1 MKIICIRLLERK
13 GTYKKKHTIHK
24 NLMENQFYYL
34 YDGYKIGEN
43 YICRHDTTVP
53 VDLYKP
59 TRYAHGN
66 TPAKFEVSFC
76 AIVGENGAGKSTLI
90 DIYIRIINNLA
101 VYIFGERFAFPK
113 AEHLHF
119 INGVFAE
126 VYIDNDDSIYCIRS
140 KASTIEVIEFDYH
153 SETRRFERKDKPL
166 LRGVIDEKDPY
177 GGHPEKKA
185 LLKQLCYN
193 TIINYSIHS
202 YNSNYYKEENTNG
215 SKEVKIR
222 AGQEM
227 KPDYFFLDGKPIR
240 ISKSLILEHDP
251 EAFSWLGGVFH
262 KNDGFQSPI
271 VITPKRTFGR
281 MDMNREQKMA
291 QERLL
296 SLLFINYK
304 PDKDNTDKVF
314 AFTEIN
320 KKLKIDGFK
329 IKGNAKMLDLYKEP
343 FSSHDDLP
351 NYNEDIYKDL
361 DEFVRNEYVDTFGLD
376 SMVRYHKEVAI
387 NYLVSKTIKIF
398 MTYPKYKKVRE
409 FLRKKD
415 DRMINDND
423 RKFLEDRLIVLWK
436 DHSHVTTKLWR
447 ALNYLR
453 YDHIGFK
460 TSFTTRKMDNVIDEY
475 IRGEKK
481 CQIESSNNYP
491 PKKTDEMLPPSFF
504 DVDFHL
510 YDVEDVRKERRI
522 PFSTLSSG
530 EKQVTYILTS
540 LFYYM
545 ICIDSVGFYMH
556 SDEDKKNLVEYNH
569 INVIFDEIELYF
581 HPEMQRTFVST
592 LLHGLQQLPLART
605 KSLHFVIVT
614 HSPFVLSDIPR
625 QNILFLQKNGTPA
638 AKDRK
643 EAFGANIHTMLQN
656 SFFLTGGTMGEFA
669 KETIKDI
676 ADQLNLYDLWQ
687 SMHTIKNHDAI
698 NKNPLIAA
706 SLPKNYREAL
716 DKMQSNIEKNID
728 WDFIVKMSEIIQ
740 EPIISQRMKEMIRKR
755 RNDKCGY

>member
-1 MKIICIRLLERK
+1 MKIICIRPLERK
-13 GTYKKKHTIHK
+13 GTYKQKHTIHK
-24 NLMENQFYYL
+24 NLKENQFYYF
-34 YDGYKIGEN
+34 YDGYKIEEDC
-43 YICRHDTTVP
+43 ICRHDTTVP
-53 VDLYKP
+53 TDLYKP
-59 TRYAHGN
+59 SRYTHGS
-66 TPAKFEVSFC
+66 TPAKFKVSFC

-126 VYIDNDDSIYCIRS
+126 VYIDNDDAIYCIRS

-166 LRGVIDEKDPY
+166 LRGVIDENNPY

-185 LLKQLCYN
+185 LLKQFCYN

-202 YNSNYYKEENTNG
+202 YNSNYYKDENTNG
-215 SKEVKIR
+215 VKEVKIR

-227 KPDYFFLDGKPIR
+227 KPDYFFLAGKPIR

-281 MDMNREQKMA
+281 MDMNREQKLA

-304 PDKDNTDKVF
+304 RGKDKVF

-329 IKGNAKMLDLYKEP
+329 IKGNSKMLDLYKEP
-343 FSSHDDLP
+343 FSSHDDLL

-361 DEFVRNEYVDTFGLD
+361 DEFIRNEYIDTFGLG
-376 SMVRYHKEVAI
+376 SMARYHKEVAI
-387 NYLVSKTIKIF
+387 NYLVSKTIKVF
-398 MTYPKYKKVRE
+398 MTYPKYKKVRQ
-409 FLRKKD
+409 FLLKKEKRVINKKD
-415 DRMINDND
+415 Q
-423 RKFLEDRLIVLWK
+423 KFLQVMLDVLWK

-447 ALNYLR
+447 TLNYLR
-453 YDHIGFK
+453 YDHIGFN
-460 TSFTTRKMDNVIDEY
+460 TSFTTKKLDDVIDDY

-481 CQIESSNNYP
+481 SQIEIANNYP

-510 YDVEDVRKERRI
+510 YDVADVRKERRI

-545 ICIDSVGFYMH
+545 ICIDSVGFYLH

-581 HPEMQRTFVST
+581 HPEMQWTFVST
-592 LLHGLQQLPLART
+592 LLHGLQQLPLVRT

-614 HSPFVLSDIPR
+614 HSPFVLSDIPY
-625 QNILFLQKNGTPA
+625 QHILFLQRDGTPA
-638 AKDRK
+638 SKDGK
-643 EAFGANIHTMLQN
+643 VAFGANIHTMLQN

-676 ADQLNLYDLWQ
+676 VDQLNLYDLWRSVQ
-687 SMHTIKNHDAI
+687 TIKNHDLSE
-698 NKNPLIAA
+698 KNPLIAA
-706 SLPKNYREAL
+706 SLPANYREAL
-716 DKMQSNIEKNID
+716 DKMLPNIEKIID
-728 WDFIVKMSEIIQ
+728 WSFINKMSEIIQ
-740 EPIISQRMKEMIRKR
+740 EPIISQRMKEILRKR
-755 RNDKCGY
+755 RSDKCGY

>member
-1 MKIICIRLLERK
+1 M
-13 GTYKKKHTIHK
+13 YKKKHTIHK
-24 NLMENQFYYL
+24 NLKENLFYYL
-34 YDGYKIGEN
+34 YDGYTIKEDHI
-43 YICRHDTTVP
+43 YRCDTKVP
-53 VDLYKP
+53 ADLFKP
-59 TRYAHGN
+59 ARYACGG
-66 TPAKFEVSFC
+66 TPAKFEVNFC

-126 VYIDNDDSIYCIRS
+126 VYIDNDDAIYCIRS

-153 SETRRFERKDKPL
+153 SETCRFERKDKPL
-166 LRGVIDEKDPY
+166 LRGVIDEKKPY
-177 GGHPEKKA
+177 GGHPKKKS
-185 LLKQLCYN
+185 LLKQLFYN

-202 YNSNYYKEENTNG
+202 YNSNYYKDENTNG
-215 SKEVKIR
+215 VKEVKIR

-227 KPDYFFLDGKPIR
+227 KPDYFFLAGKPIK

-281 MDMNREQKMA
+281 MDMNREQKLA

-304 PDKDNTDKVF
+304 PDKDNKDKVF

-329 IKGNAKMLDLYKEP
+329 IKGNAKMLDLYKAP
-343 FSSHDDLP
+343 FSSHNDLP

-361 DEFVRNEYVDTFGLD
+361 DEFIRKIYVDTFGLD
-376 SMVRYHKEVAI
+376 FMARYHKEVAI
-387 NYLVSKTIKIF
+387 NYLVSKTIKVF

-409 FLRKKD
+409 FLLKKEERVLNKKD
-415 DRMINDND
+415 Q
-423 RKFLEDRLIVLWK
+423 KFLQTMLDVLWK

-453 YDHIGFK
+453 YNHIGFNS
-460 TSFTTRKMDNVIDEY
+460 SFTTQKLDNVIDEY
-475 IRGEKK
+475 IRGDKK
-481 CQIESSNNYP
+481 SQIENANNYP

-510 YDVEDVRKERRI
+510 YDVADVRKERRI

-545 ICIDSVGFYMH
+545 ICIDSVGFYFH
-556 SDEDKKNLVEYNH
+556 SDDNKKNLVEYNH

-592 LLHGLQQLPLART
+592 LLHGLQQLPLVRT
-605 KSLHFVIVT
+605 QSLHFIIVT
-614 HSPFVLSDIPR
+614 HSPFVLSDIPY
-625 QNILFLQKNGTPA
+625 QHILFMQRDGMPA
-638 AKDRK
+638 SKDDK
-643 EAFGANIHTMLQN
+643 VAFGANIHTMLQN

-669 KETIKDI
+669 KETIKGI
-676 ADQLNLYDLWQ
+676 ADQLNLYDLWRSVQ
-687 SMHTIKNHDAI
+687 TIKNHDI
-698 NKNPLIAA
+698 SEKNPLIAA
-706 SLPKNYREAL
+706 SLPANYREAL
-716 DKMQSNIEKNID
+716 DKMLPNIENIID
-728 WDFIVKMSEIIQ
+728 WNFITMMSEIIQ
-740 EPIISQRMKEMIRKR
+740 EPIISQRMKEIIIKR
-755 RNDKCGY
+755 RSDKCGY